1 MKILITVSYN
11 GKNYVGWQTQKKGV
25 SVQSEIEKALQK
37 LFRFNIK
44 IFGSGRTDAN
54 VHAIAQTASFYI
66 PDELIKKF
74 LNLNYSNKLILNSC
88 KLVAALNGNLPND
101 ILIIKAKKVKEDF
114 HARYSAKEKIYE
126 YRLQV
131 GRNPFTDNLVG
142 IINKMPNINLITKA
156 SKYLIGTHN
165 FKSFCSSKSKVQN
178 YERTINY
185 IKIKKQNRNLIVFTI
200 SGNGFLYNMVR
211 IIVGTLVEVGLG
223 KIEPEYVKE
232 ILNKKNRSYAGKTFS
247 PCGLYLKKV
256 KY

>member
-1 MKILITVSYN
+1 M
-11 GKNYVGWQTQKKGV
+11 
-25 SVQSEIEKALQK
+25 
-37 LFRFNIK
+37 
-44 IFGSGRTDAN
+44 
-54 VHAIAQTASFYI
+54 
-66 PDELIKKF
+66 
-74 LNLNYSNKLILNSC
+74 
-88 KLVAALNGNLPND
+88 
-101 ILIIKAKKVKEDF
+101 
-114 HARYSAKEKIYE
+114 
-126 YRLQV
+126 

-211 IIVGTLVEVGLG
+211 IIVGTLVDVGLG